1 MGEFV
6 PVPGLDEQLKTDPD
20 VEAGVQDAA
29 DEGLARAQDLVPV
42 DTGELRDS
50 LHIEDGEGGGK
61 RIVAETDHWQFPE
74 FGTSDMPAEPYLRP
88 VIDDIG
94 LHR

>member
-1 MGEFV
+1 MWFV
-6 PVPGLDEQLKTDPD
+6 PNPLAAKIAEIETKPQVS
-20 VEAGVQDAA
+20 EAAQAV
-29 DEGLARAQDLVPV
+29 LNYARDHVPV

-50 LHIEDGEGGGK
+50 LELLDEGDGYRVQVG
-61 RIVAETDHWQFPE
+61 TDHWIFPE

-88 VIDDIG
+88 AIDDVG